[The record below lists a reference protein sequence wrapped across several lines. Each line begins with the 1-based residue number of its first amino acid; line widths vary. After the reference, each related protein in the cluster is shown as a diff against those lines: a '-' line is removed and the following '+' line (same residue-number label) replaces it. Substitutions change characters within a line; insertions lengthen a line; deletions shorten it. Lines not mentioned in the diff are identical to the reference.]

1 MPPEGRFPRKETP
14 KARDERILQL
24 FESLDTQHKGY
35 LDKDAL
41 QEGFHRLNHPL
52 EHAVGITNEVIA
64 LVDQNGDGLIQF
76 EEFKVFVE
84 KTEQHLWAL
93 FAAIDKD
100 KNGKLD
106 KAEVEAALETSGLS
120 VPPSKL
126 EQFFDSM
133 DRDNDGTISFEDWRD
148 FLLFIPVDN
157 ISIRVAYRYF
167 CDSVPLTSEGDVV
180 LGDDTLAGIGYFI
193 SGGIAGAVSRTATAP
208 FDRLKVYLIAH
219 TGNVVTDGVKN
230 SAAAAVAVTKD
241 VKVGSVVR
249 SRSPLLDA
257 IKTIWRHGG
266 ITNFFVGN
274 GLNVLKIF
282 PESSIKFGSFE
293 ASKRILAR
301 LEGKSVNEMSGI
313 SSFLAGGIAG
323 TVSQFAVY
331 PVDTLKFRVQCEA
344 EFSNLRGSSLLKNTA
359 KNMWRSGGLAAYYKG
374 LALGLGGIFPFAALD
389 LGTFEAMKRAYI
401 RTRSKQLGV
410 EEDDVKLGNFLVLTM
425 GAISGSVG
433 ASVVYPINVLRTRLQ
448 TQGTA
453 AHPQTYTGMTDV
465 LQKTIK
471 LEGYRGL
478 FRGLIPNLAKVAPS
492 VSISY
497 LVYENCKT
505 LMGL

>member
-1 MPPEGRFPRKETP
+1 MPAQARFQKKETP
-14 KARDERILQL
+14 SAREERILQL
-24 FESLDTQHKGY
+24 FKSLDTQHKGY

-52 EHAVGITNEVIA
+52 EHAVGITKEVIE
-64 LVDQNGDGLIQF
+64 LVDQNGDGIIQF
-76 EEFKVFVE
+76 DEFKIFVE

-93 FAAIDKD
+93 FSAIDKD
-100 KNGKLD
+100 KNGRLD
-106 KAEVEAALETSGLS
+106 KTEVAAALETSGLS
-120 VPPSKL
+120 VPSAKL
-126 EQFFDSM
+126 EQFFDYM
-133 DRDNDGTISFEDWRD
+133 DRDNDGEISFEDWRN

-157 ISIRVAYRYF
+157 MSIRAAYRYIF
-167 CDSVPLTSEGDVV
+167 DSLHLTSEGDVV
-180 LGDDTLAGIGYFI
+180 LSDDTLGGIGYFI
-193 SGGIAGAVSRTATAP
+193 SGGIAGAVSRTLTAP
-208 FDRLKVYLIAH
+208 FDRLKVYLIAQ
-219 TGNVVTDGVKN
+219 TGRTVNDSAKNAATAAIMAEVK
-230 SAAAAVAVTKD
+230 AGAVI
-241 VKVGSVVR
+241 R
-249 SRSPLLDA
+249 SSSPLLDA

-282 PESSIKFGSFE
+282 PESAIKFGSFE
-293 ASKRILAR
+293 ASKRVLAQ
-301 LEGKSVNEMSGI
+301 LEGKSVYEMSGI
-313 SSFLAGGIAG
+313 SSFLAGGIGG
-323 TVSQFAVY
+323 TMSQFAVY

-344 EFSNLRGSSLLKNTA
+344 EFSDLRGNALLMNTA
-359 KNMWRSGGLAAYYKG
+359 KNMWRSDGFLSFYRG
-374 LALGLGGIFPFAALD
+374 LALGLAGIFPFAALD

-401 RTRSKQLGV
+401 KAKSKQQRID
-410 EEDDVKLGNFLVLTM
+410 ETDVKLGNMLVLTM

-433 ASVVYPINVLRTRLQ
+433 ASVVYPVNVLRTRLQ
-448 TQGTA
+448 AQGTA

-497 LVYENCKT
+497 LIYENCKT

>member
-1 MPPEGRFPRKETP
+1 MPLEGRLQRKETP
-14 KARDERILQL
+14 KAREERISQL

-35 LDKDAL
+35 LDRDAL

-64 LVDQNGDGLIQF
+64 LVDQNGDGIIQF

-93 FAAIDKD
+93 FTAIDKD

-106 KAEVEAALETSGLS
+106 KAEVEAALEISGLS

-133 DRDNDGTISFEDWRD
+133 DRDNDGTISFEDWRN
-148 FLLFIPVDN
+148 FLLFMPVDN
-157 ISIRVAYRYF
+157 ISIRAAYRYF

-180 LGDDTLAGIGYFI
+180 LSDDTLAGIGYFI

-208 FDRLKVYLIAH
+208 FDRLKVYLIAQ
-219 TGNVVTDGVKN
+219 TGNVVPDAVKN
-230 SAAAAVAVTKD
+230 SAAAAVAAEFKA
-241 VKVGSVVR
+241 GSVVR
-249 SRSPLLDA
+249 ARSPLLDA

-266 ITNFFVGN
+266 IMNFFVGN
-274 GLNVLKIF
+274 GLNVVKIF
-282 PESSIKFGSFE
+282 PESAIKFGSFE

-301 LEGKSVNEMSGI
+301 LEGKSVNEMSTI
-313 SSFLAGGIAG
+313 SSFLAGGIGG

-344 EFSNLRGSSLLKNTA
+344 EFSDLRGTALLTSTA
-359 KNMWRSGGLAAYYKG
+359 KDMWRSGGLLSYYRG
-374 LALGLGGIFPFAALD
+374 LALGLAGIFPFAALD
-389 LGTFEAMKRAYI
+389 LGTFEVMKRAYI
-401 RTRSKQLGV
+401 KTRSKQLGV
-410 EEDDVKLGNFLVLTM
+410 EEGDVKLGNILVLTM

-448 TQGTA
+448 AQGTA
-453 AHPQTYTGMTDV
+453 AHPQKYTGMADV